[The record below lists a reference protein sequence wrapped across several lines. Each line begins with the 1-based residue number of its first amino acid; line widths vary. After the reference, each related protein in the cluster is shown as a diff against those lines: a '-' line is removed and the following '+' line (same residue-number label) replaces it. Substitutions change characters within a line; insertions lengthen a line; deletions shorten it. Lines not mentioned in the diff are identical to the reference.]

1 MDSETINSY
10 DRRAKTLATFHR
22 SLKPETLYKLV
33 ENFFHRGKSTCDLG
47 CGCGR
52 DTEWLSQHGFRA
64 IGVDASFGMIREAR
78 KHFPTQEHIHD
89 SLPTL
94 SQLKDRRFANILCS
108 AVLMHLPLY
117 DISPTVRKIFDI
129 LEDGGRLI
137 LSYRHTKESSG
148 RENGK
153 LYENITSELIEN
165 LILRNSGVILEAQSE
180 LDSRRDLT
188 WHTIVV
194 EKSQKDATLP

>member
-1 MDSETINSY
+1 MDTETIKSY
-10 DRRAKTLATFHR
+10 DRQAETLAAFHR
-22 SLKPETLYKLV
+22 SLKPEALYKRI
-33 ENFFHRGKSTCDLG
+33 ESFFHKEKSTCDLG
-47 CGCGR
+47 YGCGR

-78 KHFPTQEHIHD
+78 KHFPTQEYIHD

-108 AVLMHLPLY
+108 AVLMHLPRY
-117 DISPTVRKIFDI
+117 NTSSAIRKIFDI

-137 LSYRHTKESSG
+137 LSYRHTTESSG

-153 LYENITSELIEN
+153 LYENITSELIES
-165 LILRNSGVILEAQSE
+165 LILENSGVILEAQSE
-180 LDSRRDLT
+180 LDSRRDLI

-194 EKSQKDATLP
+194 EKFQKYATSP